1 MFGSVHTKS
10 WFSYFIVFCAIN
22 ILLNDLMPVEAGI
35 KKRMLR
41 KVLKNKNKIKWMMKL
56 ARKKKIVPLPLPVPV
71 PLLPLALL
79 GLKKKDLNDSEF
91 YMVKDG
97 EMPPKKIVKK
107 YVDHHGSSQIL
118 WDSDEEFSK

>member
-56 ARKKKIVPLPLPVPV
+56 AP
-71 PLLPLALL
+71 LL